1 MLDKK
6 CAHQGRGGPGI
17 GGHTGLTRAGGP
29 QQDPRDSLGATL
41 AWCWAGVIQT
51 EGGQPRPLTHTEIN
65 RLLPAASNVHTWER
79 LGFTDSVFQQRED
92 KFLGQS
98 GNPTAGHLLGQ
109 DLLVQIPGVR

>member
-1 MLDKK
+1 M
-6 CAHQGRGGPGI
+6 CTPREGGAWHRRAHWA
-17 GGHTGLTRAGGP
+17 HTGGGAAAGP
-29 QQDPRDSLGATL
+29 QRQPGCNPGMVLGGSHPDRRWATPPPNSH
-41 AWCWAGVIQT
+41 Q
-51 EGGQPRPLTHTEIN
+51 EIN

-98 GNPTAGHLLGQ
+98 GNPTAGHLRGQ

>member
-1 MLDKK
+1 MVLGGSHPDRRW
-6 CAHQGRGGPGI
+6 ATPTPNSHQ
-17 GGHTGLTRAGGP
+17 
-29 QQDPRDSLGATL
+29 
-41 AWCWAGVIQT
+41 
-51 EGGQPRPLTHTEIN
+51 EIN

-92 KFLGQS
+92 KFLSQS